1 MKRRWWAL
9 LVVVLASTIASYL
22 PAIDGEFVFDDI
34 PTLLDPLVADPAGIA
49 PSQWLLSPRPLT
61 AATFALNGLAGVE
74 SRGWHLVN
82 IALHLGVVV
91 LAFLFARAILERA
104 GLSRP
109 EAPAL
114 VAASLFA
121 LHPVQTESV
130 AYVTQRAEILAAGLF
145 LGGFLLFLASDRA
158 ASLSRRRALLAGATV
173 LHALGLGAKATV
185 ATLPAA
191 WLLAAALLPTAD
203 EAEQPAWR
211 RAWRRLPATLP
222 AWALTAASAAL
233 QLRGTSDTLSAGFTV
248 PGLAVPEYIATEI
261 RVIPTYLRLLA
272 WPSGQCVDWQFPAS
286 HGLLELAV
294 LANASLLVAIAG
306 TAVAGAR
313 SVRGRSGD
321 GPAAVRL
328 AGFGALFF
336 LLTLAPSSSVIP
348 LLDPLAEH
356 RLYIP
361 ALGVFVAVAAVSAAM
376 VRLLAPTRRMI
387 VGVAVASLLL
397 TGAAVATARR
407 SAVWATALTLW
418 SDAAQNAPGKARV
431 QMSLG
436 RAYHSVGLPEQA
448 LLHFRLGRDLRGDHT
463 VAPELFLPHI
473 VSALVSLDRF
483 DEARAETDR
492 ALARTPRDSNL
503 LAMKA
508 QVEYNAGRDEE
519 CERAALGA
527 LAIQAHPKALKFL
540 GLLRMRQGN
549 VADAREVFRKLAGM
563 NVIDPFV
570 YLMLGDVE
578 ARLGDLRA
586 ACDAPAVAVSQPGN
600 AQASVSA
607 ARARAAIRC
616 R

>member
-376 VRLLAPTRRMI
+376 V
-387 VGVAVASLLL
+387 
-397 TGAAVATARR
+397 
-407 SAVWATALTLW
+407 WATALTLW